1 MDIELL
7 KYFLPEGLMKYFS
20 ITKVEEVEEISR
32 NRKVLQIE
40 LQENFEIQFNSGIS
54 QNELKDLFVEMVIQ
68 DFPIQGK
75 AVNLAFKQR
84 KRILATTQ
92 K

>member
-7 KYFLPEGLMKYFS
+7 KYFLPEGLMQYFS
-20 ITKVEEVEEISR
+20 ITKVEEVQGETPDK
-32 NRKVLQIE
+32 KVLQIE
-40 LQENFEIQFNSGIS
+40 LQENIAHTVTHGITQIDS
-54 QNELKDLFVEMVIQ
+54 KDLFVEMVIQ

-84 KRILATTQ
+84 QRVFPRS
-92 K
+92 